1 MLDKNCE
8 LFKSLSDS
16 DIKTLTQLSKL
27 KVLDKNQYLCTQHNR
42 AEFSYIIATGSAAV
56 ERIFNDGRRQILS
69 FLFPGYLVGVYNSD
83 LFEFGVKSL
92 EPLTAHQ
99 FPNDKLNSLAEEM
112 PILRENMLGIR
123 DSASNMMF
131 DQIYLLGQKKAHER
145 ICYLLTQLLERM
157 PETTPEMVELPMTR
171 LDIAD
176 HLGLT
181 VETVS
186 RSMTK
191 LKQEKLI
198 DITGP
203 HSVSIIDLDTVKQL
217 GDIG

>member
-27 KVLDKNQYLCTQHNR
+27 KILDKHQYLCTQHNR

-69 FLFPGYLVGVYNSD
+69 FLFPGNLVGIYNSD
-83 LFEFGVKSL
+83 LFEFGIKSL
-92 EPLTAHQ
+92 SPLTAHQ
-99 FPNDKLNSLAEEM
+99 FPNDKLYLLAEEM
-112 PILRENMLGIR
+112 PILRENMKGIR
-123 DSASNMMF
+123 DFVSNMMF

-157 PETTPEMVELPMTR
+157 PDTRPEIVELPMTR

-191 LKQEKLI
+191 LKQEGLI

-203 HSVSIIDLDTVKQL
+203 HSVSINDLETVKRL